1 MLFLKIFFNI
11 RTSQSTWTF
20 LFHFEPSL
28 NWFYDWLSLGSFL
41 IQIFFFL
48 QRKVEEVQAQNSS
61 LESENQKLEKNIENF
76 KNAARSVETLEKE
89 LYALEPIK
97 DKLDRDNKSL
107 NKQGKH

>member
-1 MLFLKIFFNI
+1 M
-11 RTSQSTWTF
+11 
-20 LFHFEPSL
+20 FHFEPSL